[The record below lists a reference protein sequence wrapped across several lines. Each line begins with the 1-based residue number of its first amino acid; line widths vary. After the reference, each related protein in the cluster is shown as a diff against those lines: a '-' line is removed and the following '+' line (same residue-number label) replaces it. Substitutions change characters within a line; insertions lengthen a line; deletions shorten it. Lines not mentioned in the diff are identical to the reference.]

1 MPDFNLVQ
9 MARFRK
15 PIAISYFDRYMCAK
29 QNLKVIGMTPLS
41 SIAMSAYTD
50 LVRLLKDD
58 ALSGVEGKP
67 TLKERGDKAYWY
79 AARRVGTEMR
89 FIYIGEDSDDTRARI
104 DRIEE
109 LRATAKDRQTER
121 SRLVRILRAEGMTPT
136 DRATGSILAAMATA
150 GTFRL
155 GGTIVGT
162 DAFRLYEG
170 ELGIRLPLGGMANTG
185 DIDIAQFEKLSV
197 ALEDQVDLGLAETF
211 SSLKFDP
218 VPGLDKGRIWRWAQG
233 GSGQLV
239 EFLTPAFGD
248 ETIRNLPA
256 LGVGAQALNYLN
268 FLIAE
273 PIFAAAIYRSGIL
286 VQVPRPERYAIH
298 KLIIADRRR
307 DGAGNLKSSK
317 DREQA
322 AFLIEA
328 MAEDRPDDLAAAYSS
343 AMKAGPR
350 WREHIGNSLKRMP
363 ETKAVLE
370 SLNT

>member
-1 MPDFNLVQ
+1 
-9 MARFRK
+9 
-15 PIAISYFDRYMCAK
+15 
-29 QNLKVIGMTPLS
+29 MTPLS

-58 ALSGVEGKP
+58 ALSDVEGKP

-89 FIYIGEDSDDTRARI
+89 FFYIGEDSDETRARI
-104 DRIEE
+104 ERIEE
-109 LRATAKDRQTER
+109 LRATAKERQAER
-121 SRLVRILRAEGMTPT
+121 SRLVRLLRAEGMTPT
-136 DRATGSILAAMATA
+136 DRATGSILSAMAAA

-162 DAFRLYEG
+162 NAFRLYEG
-170 ELGIRLPLGGMANTG
+170 ELGIRLPLGGIANTG
-185 DIDIAQFEKLSV
+185 DIDIAQFEKLSI
-197 ALEDQVDLGLAETF
+197 ALQDQVAPGLAETF
-211 SSLKFDP
+211 TTLKFDP

-239 EFLTPAFGD
+239 EFLTPAFGN
-248 ETIRNLPA
+248 ETIRDLPA

-268 FLIAE
+268 FPIAE
-273 PIFAAAIYRSGIL
+273 PIHAAAIYRSGIL

-307 DGAGNLKSSK
+307 DGAGNLKSAK

-328 MAEDRPDDLAAAYSS
+328 MAEDRPDELSQAY
-343 AMKAGPR
+343 ATALEVGPR

-363 ETKAVLE
+363 ETKTILE
-370 SLNT
+370 SLDA

>member
-1 MPDFNLVQ
+1 M
-9 MARFRK
+9 
-15 PIAISYFDRYMCAK
+15 IS
-29 QNLKVIGMTPLS
+29 LS

-58 ALSGVEGKP
+58 ALSDVKGKP

-79 AARRVGTEMR
+79 VARRVGTEMR
-89 FIYIGEDSDDTRARI
+89 FIYVGEDSDEIRARI
-104 DRIEE
+104 ERIEE
-109 LRATAKDRQTER
+109 LRTTAKNRQAER
-121 SRLVRILRAEGMTPT
+121 SRLVRLLRAEGLTPT
-136 DRATGSILAAMATA
+136 DRATGSILSAMAAA

-162 DAFRLYEG
+162 NAFRLYEG

-197 ALEDQVDLGLAETF
+197 ALQDQDDPSLAETF
-211 SSLKFDP
+211 TTLKFDP
-218 VPGLDKGRIWRWAQG
+218 VPGLHNGRIWRWAQG

-248 ETIRNLPA
+248 ETVRDLPA

-273 PIFAAAIYRSGIL
+273 PIHAAALYRSGVL

-307 DGAGNLKSSK
+307 DGAGSLKSAK

-322 AFLIEA
+322 TFLIEA
-328 MAEDRPDDLAAAYSS
+328 MAEDRPDDLARAY
-343 AMKAGPR
+343 ATALTIGPR
-350 WREHIGNSLKRMP
+350 WREHIDNSLKRLP
-363 ETKAVLE
+363 ETKSILD
-370 SLNT
+370 SLDTAR